1 MGYIAGLS
9 EGTKLALIEFCHR
22 HRITQIAWVNEHL
35 DADLAAEAA
44 APDTK
49 EEAAS

>member
-9 EGTKLALIEFCHR
+9 EGTKLALVEFCR
-22 HRITQIAWVNEHL
+22 RNRITQIAWVNEHL
-35 DADLAAEAA
+35 DADLAAEAVST
-44 APDTK
+44 DTK